1 MKKSIKL
8 VNVLSVSVLTLGLV
22 APVTT
27 VSADTAN
34 SENIAVKTNNES
46 TQSTDTSGLEIY
58 DQYVQVNPEKNQFEL
73 SKLGEKVL
81 PTTVSSQIQSQLNA
95 TNKEIKANNF
105 IIDPETKAIVKYSPY
120 INFAASVSGAAR

>member
-95 TNKEIKANNF
+95 TNKEIKANNL
-105 IIDPETKAIVKYSPY
+105 
-120 INFAASVSGAAR
+120 NFPH